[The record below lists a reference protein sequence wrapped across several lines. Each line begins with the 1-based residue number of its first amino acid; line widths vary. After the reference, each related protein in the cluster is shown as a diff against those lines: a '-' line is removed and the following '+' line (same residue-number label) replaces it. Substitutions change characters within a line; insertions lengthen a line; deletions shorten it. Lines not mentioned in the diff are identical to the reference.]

1 MKVVKDFIFF
11 YSKITVDGTA
21 AMKLKEIKLLL
32 GREAIA
38 NIESMLK
45 EQRHH
50 FASKSSY
57 SQSYD
62 FSSSH
67 LCI

>member
-38 NIESMLK
+38 NREYVKKAETS
-45 EQRHH
+45 
-50 FASKSSY
+50 
-57 SQSYD
+57 
-62 FSSSH
+62 
-67 LCI
+67 LCQQKFI